1 MAWTILSHSERSKTM
16 EKSDGL
22 YAEQIAAYW
31 IKRGFNVRPRLAVR
45 AEDGASHT
53 AIVTDTINGLPRG
66 FKKAD
71 LYKINRDEA
80 REW

>member
-1 MAWTILSHSERSKTM
+1 M

-22 YAEQIAAYW
+22 YAEDIARYW
-31 IKRGFNVRPRLAVR
+31 EKRGFYVCPRLAVR
-45 AEDGASHT
+45 AEDGVLHT

-71 LYKINRDEA
+71 LYKINRDEV

>member
-1 MAWTILSHSERSKTM
+1 MKKFHFERSKTM

-22 YAEQIAAYW
+22 YAEDIARYW
-31 IKRGFNVRPRLAVR
+31 EKRGSSVRPRLAVR
-45 AEDGASHT
+45 AVGGVSHT

-66 FKKAD
+66 FKKSD
-71 LYKINRDEA
+71 LYKINRDEV

>member
-1 MAWTILSHSERSKTM
+1 M

-22 YAEQIAAYW
+22 YAEDIARYW
-31 IKRGFNVRPRLAVR
+31 ERRGFNVRPRLTVR
-45 AEDGASHT
+45 AVDGVSHF

-66 FKKAD
+66 FKKSD